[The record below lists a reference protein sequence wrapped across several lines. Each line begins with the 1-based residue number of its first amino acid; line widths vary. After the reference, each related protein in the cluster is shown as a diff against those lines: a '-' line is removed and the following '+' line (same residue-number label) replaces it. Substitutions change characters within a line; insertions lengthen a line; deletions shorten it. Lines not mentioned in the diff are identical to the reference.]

1 MMPLIKLQN
10 ISKVYGKND
19 YKTEA
24 LKNISLNIDKGEYLA
39 IMGPSGSG
47 KSTYSNNVLAKEFNL
62 A

>member
-24 LKNISLNIDKGEYLA
+24 LKNISLNIDKGEYLD
-39 IMGPSGSG
+39 IMG
-47 KSTYSNNVLAKEFNL
+47 N
-62 A
+62 